1 MENIGNL
8 VKDRRKAIGMSQE
21 TLAAQAGTSQGTID
35 KIENNRSTQSK
46 FLPAVFSVLGLPL
59 EMLAN
64 GAVAVQGQASY
75 PAFGAQEQS
84 TFVQVPRNTLVGAAD
99 LPIYASVVGGSI
111 DDAMTV
117 TAEIIDYVKRPEPL
131 ANAKNGYG
139 LYVIGTSMLPV
150 YRPGDLALVHPNLPA
165 SAGDDVIICGQTEHG
180 EHYAMIKHLLKA
192 TPTKWRLRQYNPAEG
207 EPEEFELDRAEW
219 PVCHTVVGVY
229 RKR

>member
-1 MENIGNL
+1 MENEIGETI
-8 VKDRRKAIGMSQE
+8 RRAREANGWSQE
-21 TLAAQAGTSQGTID
+21 VLAEKAGTKQQTVQRIESGQVRASRALPGIFAALGLQLPVAAQIHVSSSAQAA
-35 KIENNRSTQSK
+35 Q
-46 FLPAVFSVLGLPL
+46 PMVP
-59 EMLAN
+59 
-64 GAVAVQGQASY
+64 GAS
-75 PAFGAQEQS
+75 
-84 TFVQVPRNTLVGAAD
+84 LVGAAD
-99 LPIYASVVGGSI
+99 LPIYASVVGGSV

-139 LYVIGTSMLPV
+139 LYVIGTSMVPV

-165 SAGDDVIICGQTEHG
+165 AAGDDVIICGLTELG
-180 EHYAMIKHLLKA
+180 EHYAMIKHLVRA

-207 EPEEFELDRAEW
+207 ESEEFELDRAEW